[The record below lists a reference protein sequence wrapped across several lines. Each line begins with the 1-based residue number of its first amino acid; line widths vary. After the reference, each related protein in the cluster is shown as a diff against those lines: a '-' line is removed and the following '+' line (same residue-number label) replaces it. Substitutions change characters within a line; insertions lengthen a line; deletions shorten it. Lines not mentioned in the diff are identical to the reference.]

1 MILIMSGTKDGR
13 ELIEELS
20 TIGCDIIAT
29 TTTTYGGSLIQLS
42 ECVQVIDHAL
52 DLDGLVQMI
61 ESKGVKVLI
70 DATHPYATGASE
82 NAMAAAEKA
91 GIHYVRYEREELE
104 TEDGVWFDSYD
115 EIIAYLKNR
124 EGNILLTIG
133 ANNLQVFAEKLAHER
148 LFARVLPMS
157 KIIAKCESYG
167 LSPKNILGVQGPF
180 SAAYN
185 EAMMDAYNISYM
197 VTKATAK
204 TGGFDQKILSAKNKG
219 VELLILKRPAINYT
233 AVFNNIH
240 QVVSHT
246 ENFLKAFDRGQQ
258 TP

>member
-20 TIGCDIIAT
+20 TIGCGIIAT
-29 TTTTYGGSLIQLS
+29 TTTTYGGSLIQPS
-42 ECVQVIDHAL
+42 KYVEVIDHAL
-52 DLDGLVQMI
+52 DLEGLVQLI
-61 ESKGVKVLI
+61 NHRGIKVLI

-91 GIHYVRYEREELE
+91 GVHYVRYEREELE
-104 TEDGVWFDSYD
+104 TEEGLWFDSYE
-115 EIIAYLKNR
+115 EIITYLKKV
-124 EGNILLTIG
+124 EGNILLTVG
-133 ANNLQVFAEKLAHER
+133 ANNLQLFAKDLAHER

-157 KIIAKCESYG
+157 KIIAKCEGYG
-167 LSPKNILGVQGPF
+167 LSPKNILAVQGPF

-185 EAMMDAYNISYM
+185 EAMMDAYNIRYM

-219 VELLILKRPAINYT
+219 VELLILKRPSINYT

-246 ENFLKAFDRGQQ
+246 ENFLKGFDREGQ